1 MCIIWQKENK
11 FRTAVTLP
19 FRPPIN
25 TNINLSIVTRKPVF
39 GLSEQVRH
47 KQILTIQKVA
57 RGLKSQ
63 MKKEEGLY
71 YSCSENE
78 GADQLRRNSKADL
91 CICFRICLKSVS
103 HDAAQLMSDI
113 LQVCGCLSL
122 SEKTLFAL

>member
-11 FRTAVTLP
+11 FRKAVTLP

-39 GLSEQVRH
+39 GLSEQVRY

-63 MKKEEGLY
+63 MKKEKGLY
-71 YSCSENE
+71 YSCSESE

-91 CICFRICLKSVS
+91 CICFRICPKIGFS
-103 HDAAQLMSDI
+103 
-113 LQVCGCLSL
+113 
-122 SEKTLFAL
+122 